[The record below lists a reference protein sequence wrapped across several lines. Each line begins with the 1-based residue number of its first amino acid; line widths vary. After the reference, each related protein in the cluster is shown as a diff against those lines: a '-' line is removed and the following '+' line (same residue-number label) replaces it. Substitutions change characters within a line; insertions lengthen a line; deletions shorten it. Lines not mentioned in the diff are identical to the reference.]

1 MIKRVVFAFDE
12 ASQTLID
19 SLDAEIVELVDGRR
33 LILPKLHGATECAL
47 TQRARDGACE
57 SCKLELTPSCPI
69 RTGNG
74 CDLYQPRQ

>member
-33 LILPKLHGATECAL
+33 LILPKLHGVIECAP
-47 TQRARDGACE
+47 TQRARDVANTWR
-57 SCKLELTPSCPI
+57 CKCLTINSDNRSVCLFC
-69 RTGNG
+69 GS
-74 CDLYQPRQ
+74 PRP